1 MNMTT
6 SHTLF
11 HKPLADE
18 ARRALEKYR
27 SDFGKSRSFLKKSRS
42 FFAAARLCLYFAGAL
57 SMFSACSDN
66 WNDHYNALASDEGTL
81 WQAIQGHDNLS
92 NFASVVRGCGYDLIL
107 DGSQTFTV
115 FAPTNEA
122 LPKAEADSLVASYQQ
137 QKAAGTRDN
146 DNTVVRQFLQNHIA
160 LYKHP
165 VSSLTNDSITLM
177 NSKYAVLTATKLADR
192 TLLTQNNLYDNGL
205 LFTIDRKLDYF
216 PNVFEYLGHDRD
228 LDSVY
233 HFFNRYS
240 VYEFLDAKSVPGEI
254 VDGLT
259 IYLDSVF
266 ALTNQLFSTY
276 GLINSEDSTYW
287 LVAPTNSEWNRL
299 VAEYEPY
306 FNYPND
312 VTKRDSMVYTQT
324 RRAIMDGTCFSRTRN
339 PEPAFQDSAVSTMAI
354 SSQLRML
361 LNQEEN
367 YYTYYKPFAEG
378 GVFSG
383 TEDVTCSNG
392 HVRKASHFNV
402 SKFNTFMQTIKVE
415 AENIQSQ
422 DTIIDAIEPL
432 IVREVTSDNPFYGKV
447 SGNTFVEVAP
457 EVATAQV
464 QVIFKVPNVL
474 SNVSYDIY
482 AVCVPATAYDPQAVE
497 EASKPCIIRPTLY
510 WTDQNGRSAHP
521 NINKNLTTTPGVIDT
536 LLLVSGHVFPTSSYG
551 LAEPQ
556 VKVALRSNVGTRQTA
571 THSRTLRLDCIIL
584 KPHED

>member
-1 MNMTT
+1 MKRPIFYILQLT
-6 SHTLF
+6 F
-11 HKPLADE
+11 
-18 ARRALEKYR
+18 
-27 SDFGKSRSFLKKSRS
+27 
-42 FFAAARLCLYFAGAL
+42 CAGL
-57 SMFSACSDN
+57 LISCSDE
-66 WNDHYNALASDEGTL
+66 WNDHFDASTVDNGTL
-81 WQAIQGHDNLS
+81 WQAIEADGNLS
-92 NFASVVRGCGYDLIL
+92 NFARVVKACGYDQIL
-107 DGSQTFTV
+107 NGSQTFSV
-115 FAPTNEA
+115 FAPTNAA
-122 LPKAEADSLVASYQQ
+122 LSVAEADSLVSVYQQ
-137 QKAAGTRDN
+137 QAAAGTRSD

-392 HVRKASHFNV
+392 HVRKSSQWSLSPYA
-402 SKFNTFMQTIKVE
+402 TFAQTVKVE
-415 AENIQSQ
+415 AESILYQ
-422 DTIIDAIEPL
+422 DTIINAVDPL
-432 IVREVTSDNPFYGKV
+432 IVREVTSDNPFYGMV
-447 SGNTFVEVAP
+447 SGNSFVEVAP
-457 EVATAQV
+457 DPATAQV
-464 QVIFKVPNVL
+464 TVTYKLPNML
-474 SNVSYDIY
+474 SNMPYDIY
-482 AVCVPATAYDPQAVE
+482 AVFVPATAYDPLE
-497 EASKPCIIRPTLY
+497 TTETTKPCIIRSTLY
-510 WTDQNGRSAHP
+510 YSDQNGREAQRRF
-521 NINKNLTTTPGVIDT
+521 NKNIYNNPAEVDT
-536 LLLVSGHVFPTSSYG
+536 VALVENYSFPTCSYG
-551 LAEPQ
+551 LSESTA
-556 VKVALRSNVGTRQTA
+556 KIAIRSAVTSNQTA
-571 THSRTLRLDCIIL
+571 TYSLTFRIDCIIV
-584 KPHED
+584 KPHALAGQ